1 MIRSFMT
8 RAQPGIVDVA
18 SEALAAGTSA
28 RIAPSID
35 LAPRKL
41 IADAMALAK
50 PGIVRLVT
58 ITSGVGLALGAMQR
72 GMNSWTIGEF
82 IALTASTLIGTALSA
97 AGANTL
103 NQAWE
108 ARRDALMR
116 RTESRPI
123 PAGRFTAAQ
132 GFALGSSLGL
142 AGVLMLLLIAGPW
155 AAGVSLTTILI
166 YVLIYTPMKPVSVL
180 STWVG
185 AVPGALPPL
194 IGWAA
199 ACTGGPSN
207 LGGLDLAGGWTVFL
221 IMFAW
226 QIPHFLAIA
235 WKYREDYARG
245 GFRVLSVIDP
255 DGARTAWTSFVWTI
269 IMIAVSLTPMW
280 AMPARVGWFYGV
292 PAIVAGLGMLWFAI
306 KLLRA
311 RDDAAARGL
320 FLASLAYL
328 PLILFVLVADAALPP
343 LR

>member
-1 MIRSFMT
+1 MT

-18 SEALAAGTSA
+18 SEALAGGAGA
-28 RIAPSID
+28 RVASSID
-35 LAPRKL
+35 LAPRTL
-41 IADAMALAK
+41 MSDALALAK
-50 PGIVRLVT
+50 PGIVHLVT

-72 GMNSWTIGEF
+72 GINAWSIGEF
-82 IALTASTLIGTALSA
+82 VALAISTLLGTALSA

-108 ARRDALMR
+108 ARRDAFMR
-116 RTESRPI
+116 RTEGRPI

-132 GFALGSSLGL
+132 GFALGSSLGI
-142 AGVLMLLLIAGPW
+142 AGLLVLLLIAGPW
-155 AAGVSLTTILI
+155 AAGVSLATILI
-166 YVLIYTPMKPVSVL
+166 YVFIYTPMKPVTVL
-180 STWVG
+180 STWIG

-199 ACTGGPSN
+199 AYAGEPSS
-207 LGGLDLAGGWTVFL
+207 LGGLERFGGWTVFL

-245 GFRVLSVIDP
+245 GFRVLSVVDP
-255 DGARTAWTSFVWTI
+255 DGSRTAWTSFVWTI
-269 IMIAVSLTPMW
+269 IMIAASLTPMW
-280 AMPARVGWFYGV
+280 AMPTRVGWFYGV
-292 PAIVAGLGMLWFAI
+292 PALAAGLGMLWFAI
-306 KLLRA
+306 RLLRV

-328 PLILFVLVADAALPP
+328 PLILIVLVADAALPP